1 MKTIQ
6 DIDSRLICS
15 DRHRQI
21 YIRDGLIL
29 NPRVRADQEVGKTI
43 FQGQP
48 YRIRE
53 HRIIY
58 VIQGDIS
65 LQINLREF
73 NIKAGMLTYIKAGA
87 IMEITAFSPQAEVLL
102 MGFTETPPTSSFKG
116 YVASTSITPQ
126 TEMLLSLIESAAIEE
141 PYKKEYSVHL
151 ASALYSF
158 IVSGD
163 CNQEPSSGSR
173 KEALFNRFLTL
184 VENTPQKQP
193 IPYYAEKLHVAPHY
207 LSRVVTEVSGAN
219 VMEWIRR
226 SLTLHAKVLLRS
238 TDKSILDISEEL
250 GFATLPFFCRFFKKS
265 TGYTPTE
272 YRKAGSS
279 TEGTP

>member
-6 DIDSRLICS
+6 DIDSRLIVT

-21 YIRDGLIL
+21 CIRDGLIL
-29 NPRVRADQEVGKTI
+29 NPRVRADQEVGRTI

-48 YRIRE
+48 YRIHE
-53 HRIIY
+53 HRIVY

-65 LQINLREF
+65 LQINLREV
-73 NIKAGMLTYIKAGA
+73 NIKAGMLIYVKAGA
-87 IMEITAFSPQAEVLL
+87 IMEITAFSPQAEALL

-116 YVASTSITPQ
+116 YVASASITPQ
-126 TEMLLSLIESAAIEE
+126 TQMLLSLIESAATEE
-141 PYKKEYSVHL
+141 PYRKEYTTHL
-151 ASALYSF
+151 VSALYSF

-163 CNQEPSSGSR
+163 DTHNLPTGSR
-173 KEALFNRFLTL
+173 KEELFNRFLTL
-184 VENTPQKQP
+184 VENTQQKQP

-219 VMEWIRR
+219 VMEWVRR

-238 TDKSILDISEEL
+238 TDKSVLSISEEL
-250 GFATLPFFCRFFKKS
+250 GFATLPFFCRFFKQS
-265 TGYTPTE
+265 TGFTPTE
-272 YRKAGSS
+272 YRKAG
-279 TEGTP
+279 E